1 MNKENTMRKM
11 IVFLVTAALVFGCA
25 TVTHYPDGRV
35 VEERPDPAFLGAF
48 TQMGMAALEIIAAR
62 QSADGDDA
70 RPTDGLAG
78 DLARVRALESEVRE
92 ILAGDI
98 GPDEEAR
105 LTEIYAESAEILR
118 RWGVRV
124 KVIERG

>member
-1 MNKENTMRKM
+1 MKKVV
-11 IVFLVTAALVFGCA
+11 VFLVALALVAGCA
-25 TVTHYPDGRV
+25 TVTHYPDGRI
-35 VEERPDPAFLGAF
+35 VEERPDPAFLAAF
-48 TQMGMAALEIIAAR
+48 HQMGMAALEIIAAR
-62 QSADGDDA
+62 QSADPA
-70 RPTDGLAG
+70 ERPASGLVA
-78 DLARVRALESEVRE
+78 DITRMRAMESEVRE